1 MNRPALLVFS
11 ALLACPTAIAQG
23 VNYNYRYGDSRI
35 VIQSETG
42 LSHPSST
49 YIGSGT
55 LSKSAQGL
63 PEGGAKANPGLP
75 VVNHGSFIG
84 TPGDNLYGDNPI
96 RSIEPKK
103 EAHQPVRVIYIQS
116 PQQQQPRQ
124 PREYAY
130 TPGQNAPLEY
140 GGSGTDSGVHI
151 DSSGAASY
159 GSVGE
164 RHF

>member
-11 ALLACPTAIAQG
+11 ALLACPSAIAQG

-35 VIQSETG
+35 IIQSETG
-42 LSHPSST
+42 LVHPSAT
-49 YIGSGT
+49 YIGPGT
-55 LSKSAQGL
+55 FSKSAQGI
-63 PEGGAKANPGLP
+63 PENGPQANPGLP
-75 VVNHGSFIG
+75 KVNAGGFIG
-84 TPGDNLYGDNPI
+84 TPGDNLYGNNPI
-96 RSIEPKK
+96 RAVEAKK
-103 EAHQPVRVIYIQS
+103 MVRQPVRVIYVQP
-116 PQQQQPRQ
+116 PQPQVRQ

-130 TPGQNAPLEY
+130 TPGQNSPLQY
-140 GGSGTDSGVHI
+140 GGGGTDTGVHI